1 MNTSRL
7 KKRSKFWVSYLI
19 KIIVGIII
27 ISPLLFAFS
36 TSLMRTAEIQAK
48 PPRFIPSVPTIEN
61 YIEVVKKFPIA
72 TYFKNTLIVCTIE
85 ILAQVFICSFAAYG
99 FSFFNFKGKGLLFSA
114 VLATMMIPGETTV
127 VSNYLT
133 IQQASLVNTYAAL
146 TLPFLVSGMGIFMMR
161 QYFLTVP
168 KELKEAATIEGCG
181 DYRFFYKIL
190 LPISFPNL
198 VSLSIYV
205 FVLSYNR
212 YFWPLLVTNK
222 DKMRTIQIGASYLK
236 SFDNIN
242 YGLILAGAV
251 VFLVPAILIFTI
263 GMKYLVKG
271 MTAGAVKG

>member
-1 MNTSRL
+1 MNTARL
-7 KKRSKFWVSYLI
+7 KKELKFLCSYLV
-19 KIIVGIII
+19 KIIIGIIV

-36 TSLMRTAEIQAK
+36 SSLMPTVEIQAK

-61 YIEVVKKFPIA
+61 YITVLKKFPIA

-85 ILAQVFICSFAAYG
+85 VLAQVFICSFAAYG
-99 FSFFNFKGKGLLFSA
+99 FSFFKFKGKKLLFYA
-114 VLATMMIPGETTV
+114 VLATMMIPAETTV

-133 IQQASLVNTYAAL
+133 IQQARLVNTYAGL
-146 TLPFLVSGMGIFMMR
+146 VLPSLVGGMGIFLMR

-168 KELKEAATIEGCG
+168 KELKEAATIDGCG
-181 DYRFFYKIL
+181 DYRFFYRVL
-190 LPISFPNL
+190 MPISVSNL

-236 SFDNIN
+236 SFDNID

-251 VFLVPAILIFTI
+251 VFLVPAILVFII
-263 GMKYLVKG
+263 GMKYLVRG